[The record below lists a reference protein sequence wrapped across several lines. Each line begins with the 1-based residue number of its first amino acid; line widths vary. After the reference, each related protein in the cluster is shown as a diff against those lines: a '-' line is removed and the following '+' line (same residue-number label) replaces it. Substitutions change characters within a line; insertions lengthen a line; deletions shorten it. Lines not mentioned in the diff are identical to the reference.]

1 MNNPQNIINMMMQII
16 STQRNPDVFFNNI
29 AQQNPQFRALLN
41 QKRQNNMSYQD
52 LVNQIAK
59 QNNINLTPII
69 QGLSQKGI
77 KL

>member
-1 MNNPQNIINMMMQII
+1 MNNPQNIITTILQIVQ
-16 STQRNPDVFFNNI
+16 SGNNPDVLLNNL
-29 AQQNPQFRALLN
+29 AQQNPQIRALLN
-41 QKRQNNMSYQD
+41 QKRQNNMSWQD
-52 LVNQIAK
+52 MTAQFAK

>member
-1 MNNPQNIINMMMQII
+1 MNNPQNVITSILQIVQ
-16 STQRNPDVFFNNI
+16 SGNNPDVLLNSL
-29 AQQNPQFRALLN
+29 AQQNPQIRALLN

>member
-1 MNNPQNIINMMMQII
+1 MNNPQNVIASILQIMQ
-16 STQRNPDVFFNNI
+16 TGNNPDVLLNSL
-29 AQQNPQFRALLN
+29 AQQNPQIRALLN

>member
-1 MNNPQNIINMMMQII
+1 MNNPQNVVNMMMNIMA
-16 STQRNPDVFFNNI
+16 SQRNPDVFFNNI

-41 QKRQNNMSYQD
+41 QKRQNNMSWQD
-52 LVNQIAK
+52 MVAQYAK
-59 QNNINLTPII
+59 QNNIDLTPYV

>member
-1 MNNPQNIINMMMQII
+1 MNNPQNVITTILQIVQ
-16 STQRNPDVFFNNI
+16 SGNNPDVLLNNL

-41 QKRQNNMSYQD
+41 QKRQNNMSWQD
-52 LVNQIAK
+52 MTAQFAK

>member
-1 MNNPQNIINMMMQII
+1 MNNPQNVINMMMNIM
-16 STQRNPDVFFNNI
+16 SSQRNPDVFFNNI

-41 QKRQNNMSYQD
+41 QKRQNNMSWQD
-52 LVNQIAK
+52 MAVQFAK
-59 QNNINLTPII
+59 QNNIDLTPYV

>member
-1 MNNPQNIINMMMQII
+1 MNNPQNIITAILQIVQ
-16 STQRNPDVFFNNI
+16 SGNNPDVLLNSL
-29 AQQNPQFRALLN
+29 AQQNPQIRALLN

-59 QNNINLTPII
+59 QNNINITPII

-77 KL
+77 KM

>member
-1 MNNPQNIINMMMQII
+1 MNNSQNVIEMMMNIISSNK
-16 STQRNPDVFFNNI
+16 NPDVFFNNL
-29 AQQNPQFRALLN
+29 AQQNPQVRALLN
-41 QKRQNNMSYQD
+41 QKRQSGMSWQD
-52 LVNQIAK
+52 MVNQIAR